1 MLWKDRNGRMHSTT
15 NLLPQTNTDDF
26 IENTKIVAEK
36 TGNLDLW
43 HEMFGDE
50 EEWWSPLDDN
60 NWTQLRWLMKGFFS
74 PEQHGTWNIMT
85 RDELQSKLIYQ
96 MLDDMDLKTMYSVLY
111 DYMSES
117 YDKYSEEE
125 LTEEV
130 NEYYPELLTTQD

>member
-26 IENTKIVAEK
+26 LENTKIVAEK

-43 HEMFGDE
+43 HEMFG
-50 EEWWSPLDDN
+50 SFVDDN
-60 NWTQLRWLMKGFFS
+60 DWTQLRWLMKGFFS
-74 PEQHGTWNIMT
+74 PEQHGTWNTMN
-85 RDELQSKLIYQ
+85 RDELQSKLIHQ
-96 MLDDMDLKTMYSVLY
+96 MLDDMDLKTMMSVLY
-111 DYMSES
+111 DFMDAS

-130 NEYYPELLTTQD
+130 NEYYPELLNNND

>member
-1 MLWKDRNGRMHSTT
+1 MN
-15 NLLPQTNTDDF
+15 
-26 IENTKIVAEK
+26 
-36 TGNLDLW
+36 
-43 HEMFGDE
+43 
-50 EEWWSPLDDN
+50 
-60 NWTQLRWLMKGFFS
+60 
-74 PEQHGTWNIMT
+74 

-130 NEYYPELLTTQD
+130 NQYYPELLNNND

>member
-1 MLWKDRNGRMHSTT
+1 MN
-15 NLLPQTNTDDF
+15 
-26 IENTKIVAEK
+26 
-36 TGNLDLW
+36 
-43 HEMFGDE
+43 
-50 EEWWSPLDDN
+50 
-60 NWTQLRWLMKGFFS
+60 
-74 PEQHGTWNIMT
+74 

-130 NEYYPELLTTQD
+130 NEYYPELLPIQD